1 MILVTGGTGIVGSH
15 LLLLLIA
22 KKKDIVAT
30 YRDSEKIKKVFNFFK
45 KNKKEEY
52 FKSIIWKQADINDL
66 SELNKAFEGV
76 QFVYHCAAFVSF
88 AFYHRDKLVKNNIE
102 GTANIVNFCVKNNV
116 KKIAYV
122 SSIAALGAENEKEL
136 VSEKTPWNNEID
148 HTVYAYSKYG
158 AELEVWRGTQEGG
171 PAVIVNPGVI
181 LAPYF
186 WKQSS
191 GALFSTVNKG
201 MRFYPIGKTG
211 FVTIE
216 DVVFTL
222 HALMESEIKNER
234 YILVAKN
241 NSFRDIFNQIARILN
256 KKPPQIPLK
265 KSLLLVFYVLDKI
278 RFLFRVRKSFMSMP
292 LINSICNE
300 QEFDGSK
307 ITRHLPFKYKSI
319 SESLDKIGT
328 AYLNRFL

>member
-15 LLLLLIA
+15 LLLLLTA

-30 YRDSEKIKKVFNFFK
+30 YRDRAKIKKVFNFFE
-45 KNKKEEY
+45 KNNRTEY
-52 FKSIIWKQADINDL
+52 FKSIVWKQADINDL
-66 SELNKAFEGV
+66 STLSKAFEGI

-88 AFYHRDKLVKNNIE
+88 AFYHRDKLVKNNTE
-102 GTANIVNFCVKNNV
+102 GTANIVNLCIKNNV

-122 SSIAALGAENEKEL
+122 SSIAALGAENEKQL

-158 AELEVWRGTQEGG
+158 AELEVWRGTQEGV

-181 LAPYF
+181 LAPHF

-191 GALFSTVNKG
+191 GTLFSMVNKG
-201 MRFYPIGKTG
+201 MRFYPTGKTG
-211 FVTIE
+211 FVSID

-256 KKPPQIPLK
+256 KKPPNIPLK
-265 KSLLLVFYVLDKI
+265 KSLLIVFYVLDKI
-278 RFLFRVRKSFMSMP
+278 RFLLRIQKSFMSMP

-307 ITRHLPFKYKSI
+307 ITRDLPFKYKSI
-319 SESLDKIGT
+319 SESLDKIG
-328 AYLNRFL
+328 AVYLKRFL